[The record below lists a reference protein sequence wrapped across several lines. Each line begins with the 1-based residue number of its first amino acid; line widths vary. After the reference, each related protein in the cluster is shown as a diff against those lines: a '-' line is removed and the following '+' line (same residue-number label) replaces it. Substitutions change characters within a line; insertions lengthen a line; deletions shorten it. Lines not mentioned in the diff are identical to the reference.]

1 MRAVQKLKFLM
12 LSFFISGSLYAQI
25 DPVGKDKVAIGG
37 YDVVAYF
44 VPGKAVKGHPDISAV
59 YNNVTYYF
67 ESESHKQL
75 FTADPEKYLP
85 QYDGYCALAVGSWKK
100 KVSINPEAYRITDG
114 KLYLFYNGAHA
125 LSGNKFNSVEPWI
138 KDEKNLI
145 KKANENWPALKSRKM

>member
-1 MRAVQKLKFLM
+1 MRAQKVKFLM

-44 VPGKAVKGHPDISAV
+44 VPGRAVKGHPDISAV

-75 FTADPEKYLP
+75 FTEDPERYLP

-100 KVSINPEAYRITDG
+100 KVSINPEAYRITDE

-145 KKANENWPALKSRKM
+145 KKANENWRALKSRKM